1 MANNRTAKNTLY
13 DWYGWLISHIFKT
26 VKNSISNV
34 KEKIVNTFPK
44 DNRQK
49 VAGDFNDEYIE
60 YKSGGNEKILI
71 EQYFENIE
79 PHVHDIIDDLKT
91 YGGCNI
97 HLRMKINF
105 ILSRGSA
112 KKC

>member
-1 MANNRTAKNTLY
+1 MSKKKSWTLF
-13 DWYGWLISHIFKT
+13 LKT
-26 VKNSISNV
+26 TDK
-34 KEKIVNTFPK
+34 
-44 DNRQK
+44 K
-49 VAGDFNDEYIE
+49 VAGDYNDEYIE

-91 YGGCNI
+91 CGGCNI

-105 ILSRGSA
+105 ISSRGSA